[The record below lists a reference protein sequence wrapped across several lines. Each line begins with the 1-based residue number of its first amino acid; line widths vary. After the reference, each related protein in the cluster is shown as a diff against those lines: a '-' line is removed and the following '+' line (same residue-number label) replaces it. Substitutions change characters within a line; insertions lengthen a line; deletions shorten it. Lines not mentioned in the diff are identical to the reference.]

1 MNGKEYVYQVQSTEL
16 VSPTD
21 VKKVMKHEEED
32 WIILLT
38 CERFDPKTK
47 EYPYRRMVRA
57 VLVEVR

>member
-1 MNGKEYVYQVQSTEL
+1 MYRVQTSDL

-21 VKKVMKHEEED
+21 VKKVMKHEEQD

-57 VLVEVR
+57 ILVEVKVR